1 MPIDR
6 NLLLVAEHWMMYA
19 EARTFNDAASAAAV
33 LVAATRTD
41 ARRVESRVTG
51 SSQMSVPL
59 SSRRGLDRRPGGL
72 QPAQHLQRTRRKH
85 PTVDESPHEAPRS
98 TLVALSTTAPDP
110 CEN

>member
-51 SSQMSVPL
+51 SSLWTLWTGWSGFLRDVAA
-59 SSRRGLDRRPGGL
+59 
-72 QPAQHLQRTRRKH
+72 PAR
-85 PTVDESPHEAPRS
+85 
-98 TLVALSTTAPDP
+98 
-110 CEN
+110 

>member
-1 MPIDR
+1 
-6 NLLLVAEHWMMYA
+6 
-19 EARTFNDAASAAAV
+19 
-33 LVAATRTD
+33 
-41 ARRVESRVTG
+41 
-51 SSQMSVPL
+51 MSVPL